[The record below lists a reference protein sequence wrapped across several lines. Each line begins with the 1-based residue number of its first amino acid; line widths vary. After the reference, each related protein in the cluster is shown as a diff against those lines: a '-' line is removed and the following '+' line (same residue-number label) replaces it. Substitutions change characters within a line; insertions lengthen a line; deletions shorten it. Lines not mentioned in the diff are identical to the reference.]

1 MFLNEI
7 KKLDCELKL
16 DRPLSDFCTFKI
28 GGRAKYIIVV
38 YDNDTLL
45 KVCHIC
51 ILHHIKYKIIG
62 LGANLL
68 FSDKGYNGA
77 IIITKAKKI
86 YRKNTSVYVDSG
98 TTVGELI
105 QYCYQNDLSG
115 LEAFSGIPST
125 LGGAIVNSLGAF
137 DTNISDMV
145 DYVICY
151 KKDDIKNRLILNNT
165 ECKFRYR
172 DSVFKSGDYIITR
185 IKLTLK
191 RDNKKDI
198 YARQIEYLKRK
209 YDSQPIT
216 LPSAGSIFK
225 RGDII
230 PAKVID
236 DLGLKGY
243 RIGGAEVSN
252 KHAGFIVNL
261 GNARSKDVKN
271 IIQYIN
277 TKIYEIYKTRLELE
291 IEYVDD

>member
-1 MFLNEI
+1 MRVCLMFLNEI

-16 DRPLSDFCTFKI
+16 DRPLSDFCTFRI

-86 YRKNTSVYVDSG
+86 YRKNTAIYVDSG
-98 TTVGELI
+98 TTIGELI

-151 KKDDIKNRLILNNT
+151 KKDDMLKKKNS
-165 ECKFRYR
+165 FG
-172 DSVFKSGDYIITR
+172 SFG
-185 IKLTLK
+185 
-191 RDNKKDI
+191 
-198 YARQIEYLKRK
+198 
-209 YDSQPIT
+209 
-216 LPSAGSIFK
+216 SATVSTS
-225 RGDII
+225 
-230 PAKVID
+230 KVNIM
-236 DLGLKGY
+236 
-243 RIGGAEVSN
+243 I
-252 KHAGFIVNL
+252 GFIILIFGAIAFMRHAYILIKRNFLHDFPEFRNL
-261 GNARSKDVKN
+261 LLYITIVAFSGGVGWIIWQFLKHVPYKAEKDHARKDQGK
-271 IIQYIN
+271 
-277 TKIYEIYKTRLELE
+277 
-291 IEYVDD
+291 